1 MQEFSSIRTDDM
13 SEPIVVTH
21 NGGMR
26 FSAQVRSHV
35 VATDQIERVG
45 GTDTAPSPIELLGAS
60 LGSCIAFYVQQFCE
74 SRRLPY
80 EGMRV
85 EVEQLNAKG
94 PARVWKFVARVVM
107 PSALPKGYSEILER
121 VVRSC
126 PAHNTLSGG
135 AQVEIDLKIP
145 SSQTLLSDV

>member
-1 MQEFSSIRTDDM
+1 M
-13 SEPIVVTH
+13 SQPIVVTH
-21 NGGMR
+21 DGGMR

-35 VATDQIERVG
+35 VTTDQIERVG

-74 SRRLPY
+74 ARRLPY

-85 EVEQLNAKG
+85 EVEQLSVKA
-94 PARVWKFVARVVM
+94 PSRVWKFAVRVVM
-107 PSALPKGYSEILER
+107 PSELPKGYSEMLER

-126 PAHNTLSGG
+126 PAHNTLAGG
-135 AQVEIDLKIP
+135 AQVEIDLIIP
-145 SSQTLLSDV
+145 APVTN

>member
-1 MQEFSSIRTDDM
+1 M

-21 NGGMR
+21 DGGMR

-74 SRRLPY
+74 ARRLPY

-85 EVEQLNAKG
+85 EVEQLSVKA
-94 PARVWKFVARVVM
+94 PSRVWKFSVRVVM
-107 PSALPKGYSEILER
+107 PSELPKGYGEMLER
-121 VVRSC
+121 VIRSC

-135 AQVEIDLKIP
+135 AQVETELLIP
-145 SSQTLLSDV
+145 AAIRN